1 MDLQEFYY
9 ACEGNYQD
17 VKARLIK
24 EELIQRLVIKFLDDD
39 TYEKLMVRL
48 ESYREE
54 TKPVIDYYRQ
64 KGIVYDVDAGQTIDD
79 VYKQIESILKNVA
92 EEETK

>member
-1 MDLQEFYY
+1 
-9 ACEGNYQD
+9 
-17 VKARLIK
+17 
-24 EELIQRLVIKFLDDD
+24 
-39 TYEKLMVRL
+39 MVRL

>member
-1 MDLQEFYY
+1 MLDLQEFYY

-39 TYEKLMVRL
+39 TYEKLFKNLQVGYYTFSCNNNWR
-48 ESYREE
+48 YRG
-54 TKPVIDYYRQ
+54 D
-64 KGIVYDVDAGQTIDD
+64 
-79 VYKQIESILKNVA
+79 SI
-92 EEETK
+92 